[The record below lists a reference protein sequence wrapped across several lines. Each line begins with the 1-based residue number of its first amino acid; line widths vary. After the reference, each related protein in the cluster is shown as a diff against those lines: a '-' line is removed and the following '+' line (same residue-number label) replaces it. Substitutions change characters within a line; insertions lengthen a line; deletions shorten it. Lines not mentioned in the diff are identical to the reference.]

1 MKPNRN
7 RAPQTKREWLKP
19 WPSEMRSTGHGDRR
33 RRRSVGNFFFIFPP
47 VYLPQK
53 NCKKKKTFSRNF
65 LLLRTQEEEEGG
77 DRSLTVPTYAND
89 RLRSPPLNKEEE
101 KIEISLVD
109 SLRPVVG

>member
-1 MKPNRN
+1 MGIND
-7 RAPQTKREWLKP
+7 EEGV
-19 WPSEMRSTGHGDRR
+19 SGIS
-33 RRRSVGNFFFIFPP
+33 SSFFHQFTCRKKIA
-47 VYLPQK
+47 
-53 NCKKKKTFSRNF
+53 KKKKTFSRNF